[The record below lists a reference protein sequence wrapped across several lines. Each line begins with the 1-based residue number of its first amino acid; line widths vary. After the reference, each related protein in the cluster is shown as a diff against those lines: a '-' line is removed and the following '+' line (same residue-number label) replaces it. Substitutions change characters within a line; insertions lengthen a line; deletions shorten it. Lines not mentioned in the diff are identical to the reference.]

1 MKFEAIEFEHRWE
14 RAQAA
19 MKAAELDALLI
30 GDKYNFWYLSGNL
43 TREIDKKRP
52 MLVFLPASGPPT
64 LIIYNA
70 SRKKSEATTP
80 SANIVTYDG
89 LPFPTQL
96 VKDAINEAGVPAGRI
111 GMELGIDERIG
122 FSMQE
127 FHDITGAFPALTLAD
142 AGPIMQQ
149 LRMIKSDGEVAA
161 LKAACDLS
169 LDAWRNVTSRLEL
182 GMTNAQI
189 RKMIAVELNEAG
201 TDFDVSGHISIGDG
215 LSGITGYRPGEVL
228 WSDFGGTY
236 LGYQADVAR
245 RVSFVEVT
253 SEQRAAQDK
262 IATLM
267 GIALDALKP
276 GALCSDVGRIMNDA
290 LADLGLP
297 RVSQSKRIGHGLGLA
312 AGEPPSLSERDPT
325 VLRPGMVVT
334 MEPRFVLPS
343 GAKVHVEEVLVI
355 TEDGCAR
362 ISDGAEE
369 LQVVLA

>member
-1 MKFEAIEFEHRWE
+1 MEFEPIEFERRWE

-19 MKAAELDALLI
+19 MREAELDAILI

-52 MLVFLPASGPPT
+52 MLFFLPATGHPT

-70 SRKKSEATTP
+70 SKKKSEAATP
-80 SANIVTYDG
+80 SAKIITYDG

-96 VKDAINEAGVPAGRI
+96 VKDVLKEAGLESGRL

-127 FHDITGAFPALTLAD
+127 YADITGAFPSLTLVN
-142 AGPIMQQ
+142 AGPLLQQ
-149 LRMIKSDGEVAA
+149 LRIIKSPGEVAA

-169 LDAWRNVTSRLEL
+169 LKAWNRVLDRLEL

-201 TDFDVSGHISIGDG
+201 TDFDIAGHITIGDG
-215 LSGITGYRPGEVL
+215 ISGIAGYQSGDVL

-245 RVSFVEVT
+245 RVSFVEAT
-253 SEQRAAQDK
+253 AEQRAAQEK
-262 IATLM
+262 IQNLM
-267 GIALDALKP
+267 SVALGALKP
-276 GALCSDVGRIMNDA
+276 GVPCSDIGKIMNDA
-290 LADLGLP
+290 LASLDLP
-297 RVSQSKRIGHGLGLA
+297 RVSASKRIGHGLGLA
-312 AGEPPSLSERDPT
+312 AGEPPSLSERDMT
-325 VLRPGMVVT
+325 ILQPGMVVT
-334 MEPRFVLPS
+334 MEPRFVLPT

-355 TEDGCAR
+355 SEHGVDR
-362 ISDGAEE
+362 ISEGAEHM
-369 LQVVLA
+369 QVIKP